1 MLRLYHRIVR
11 AVLCQ
16 IVESGAVLFTAQVGS
31 YLKTVLA
38 AILER
43 RIVRFP
49 LFIECIGIEK
59 YFLRLN
65 STYVIAYETPRFG
78 RHHFTVNAYSSNCT
92 SRPLKKPKWVEKLY
106 QKHQSIDLDTVI
118 LAINCSAAVSTLFD
132 RELGISRSSC
142 LRSMLSR
149 PINFIWRFWAAVAA
163 SISTALYIVLQLLY
177 KLAVCGS
184 KVWTCIALTDMLS
197 NTWKNIQIRCFQ
209 ILYWPIFLNDTGL
222 RSEVCVE
229 YAEKAALRR
238 HSLWSSVVVD
248 VLLGNL
254 VGFAL
259 WTHSETICKWI
270 SALADHFTDDVLRT
284 GCVWLM
290 GVPAGFKL
298 NMELAGFLGIISLN
312 AIQIWS
318 TLSAS
323 ASYFCSYAVKAAGLS
338 GMFLGITI
346 PAALFTDMVAI
357 AAFHVST
364 LHRLM
369 SLLYSLQ
376 LQALTALW
384 RLFRGWK
391 WNPLRQR
398 LDSYEYSV
406 EQHIVG
412 SLLFTPLLLLLPTI
426 SVFYMFFTIV
436 NLTISF
442 FCVLIEVIVSI
453 IHATPYTK
461 ILLWLVRSR
470 RFPSGIWFDIVYSQN
485 ASVASSVDGP
495 SGISSASKKRL
506 VNQNIDAVK
515 SGLLLS
521 SLRSNFLTLGRVVL
535 PHYRNI
541 CPGVNGSTIA
551 SSISGIL
558 MGKSISMT
566 LAPEV
571 PPKKP
576 WMFISYKDY
585 WRICYNAVLA
595 CMQP

>member
-1 MLRLYHRIVR
+1 M
-11 AVLCQ
+11 
-16 IVESGAVLFTAQVGS
+16 
-31 YLKTVLA
+31 
-38 AILER
+38 
-43 RIVRFP
+43 
-49 LFIECIGIEK
+49 
-59 YFLRLN
+59 
-65 STYVIAYETPRFG
+65 
-78 RHHFTVNAYSSNCT
+78 NAYSSNCT

-485 ASVASSVDGP
+485 ASVASLVDGP
-495 SGISSASKKRL
+495 SGISSASKKML

-521 SLRSNFLTLGRVVL
+521 SLRSNFLTLGQVVL

-541 CPGVNGSTIA
+541 CPGVNGPTIA